1 MGVTRESRRTT
12 LPDARDILRS
22 PALDAVWAVAVALAC
37 GAILLWATGHDPVV
51 AYREWIDRAILR
63 PRGLQE
69 TVVRATPLIVAGS
82 AVLLALRAGVWNI
95 GIDGQVL
102 VGALAAAVA
111 GSAVGQAPAP
121 VMWIIAA
128 LAGLA
133 AGGAWAAVPAVL
145 RGRFGVNEIVT
156 TIMFNYVAI
165 SFTAWLVKG
174 RLGDPDVVLPQTRLI
189 PVARR
194 LATLGGTRIHV
205 GLLVA
210 VALVLLLGVFFSRTV
225 AGYEMSATGA
235 SERAAAHGHIPV
247 AVYVTLALIASG
259 AIAGLAGTNDVL
271 ATKGAFQGEWN
282 PAYGFVAFALVFL
295 GQRRLVGLIPAA
307 LVFGQLSYAADVMP
321 RAAGV
326 APAFFDVV
334 EGALMVT
341 LAVSVWARS
350 VRAGRLRVAFRGEA

>member
-1 MGVTRESRRTT
+1 MRRERRRP
-12 LPDARDILRS
+12 LAGIVRGALRW
-22 PALDAVWAVAVALAC
+22 PALDPVWAVVIALVC
-37 GAILLWATGHDPVV
+37 GAIVLWFTGHDPVV
-51 AYREWIDRAILR
+51 AYREWIDRTILR

-69 TVVRATPLIVAGS
+69 TVVRATPLIIAGS

-95 GIDGQVL
+95 GVDGQVL
-102 VGALAAAVA
+102 TGALAAGIVA
-111 GSAVGQAPAP
+111 SALDQAPVP
-121 VMWIIAA
+121 VMWIAAA
-128 LAGLA
+128 LAGLV
-133 AGGAWAAVPAVL
+133 AGGAWAMVPAVL

-156 TIMFNYVAI
+156 TIMFNYIAI

-174 RLGDPDVVLPQTRLI
+174 WLGDPDVVLPQTRLV

-194 LATLGGTRIHV
+194 LSTLGETRIHL

-210 VALVLLLGVFFSRTV
+210 VALVVVLGVFFSRTV
-225 AGYEMSATGA
+225 AGYEWSATGA
-235 SERAAAHGHIPV
+235 SDRAAAHGHIPV
-247 AVYVTLALIASG
+247 AVYVTIAIVASG

-271 ATKGAFQGEWN
+271 STKGTFQGEWN

-295 GQRRLVGLIPAA
+295 GQRSLIGLIPAA
-307 LVFGQLSYAADVMP
+307 LVFGQLSYAADIMP

-334 EGALMVT
+334 EGVLMVA

-350 VRAGRLRVAFRGEA
+350 VRSGRLRLRFRDDI